1 MKKLSCNIPY
11 ILMLIG
17 IFCLFNLPLLIKRGH
32 SYAVALLFIGSLFG
46 VWRYRKNIILKQ
58 DKAILL
64 VFVSY
69 ALISLSVGLYHEESL
84 RTLEHSLKFLL
95 VIPIALY
102 LFSYPPSD
110 LFIFICAG
118 LGATTSG
125 FMALWDKFY
134 LGIPRASEHLNA
146 IFFAEVCLL
155 LVVFCLCGVKLA
167 NKIQSRYKRYF
178 YIFLMLFGAFSATV
192 AAILSASRGAWIALP
207 VILVGIAM
215 LYQLTKRQTF
225 IFLSFC
231 SLLLASSYFIPQT
244 GVKHRVQ
251 QAIAAFQPNTKEFS
265 VSARLNIWKAS
276 IPMITKQPLLGWGET
291 GAEKEKQQLVKH
303 KQAHLMILHIG
314 HWHSLFIEK
323 VVKQGLIGL
332 LALIVLFLVPLMI
345 FIKMIQQCQ
354 IEEDRVLAYCG
365 VLVILSHMV
374 FGLSDTI
381 LKYNLGTIFYCLP
394 VIILWA
400 TIRKTYD
407 SVSE

>member
-1 MKKLSCNIPY
+1 MKKLSCNIPHVF
-11 ILMLIG
+11 MLIG

-32 SYAVALLFIGSLFG
+32 SYALAILFIGSLFG
-46 VWRYRKNIILKQ
+46 VWRYRKNLILKQ

-64 VFVSY
+64 VFISY
-69 ALISLSVGLYHEESL
+69 ALMSLLVGLYHEESS

-102 LFSYPPSD
+102 LFAYPPPD
-110 LFIFICAG
+110 LFVFICAG

-134 LGIPRASEHLNA
+134 LGISRASGHLNP

-155 LVVFCLCGVKLA
+155 LVIFCLCGIKLA

-178 YIFLMLFGAFSATV
+178 YIFLMLLGACSGTV

-207 VILVGIAM
+207 LILMGIVM

-225 IFLSFC
+225 IFLSLC

-244 GVKHRVQ
+244 GVKHRIH
-251 QAIAAFQPNTKEFS
+251 QAIAAFQPNTKEVS
-265 VSARLNIWKAS
+265 VSARLNIWKVG
-276 IPMITKQPLLGWGET
+276 IPMIMKQPLLGWGEAR
-291 GAEKEKQQLVKH
+291 AEEEKQQLVKH
-303 KQAHLMILHIG
+303 KQAPPMILHIG
-314 HWHSLFIEK
+314 HWHSIFIEK
-323 VVKQGLIGL
+323 VIKQGLIGL
-332 LALIVLFLVPLMI
+332 LALMILFLVPLTI
-345 FIKMIQQCQ
+345 FIKVIQQCQ
-354 IEEDRVLAYCG
+354 IEENRVLAYCG
-365 VLVILSHMV
+365 VLVILSHMI
-374 FGLSDTI
+374 FGLSDII

-400 TIRKTYD
+400 IIRKTYD
-407 SVSE
+407 NEQH